1 MKANKKIELQRV
13 IIAKQQKQ
21 IASMQ
26 EEIDRLKTDNYLYE
40 NVKNEGYNEAKEL
53 IVRLEKD
60 RLILNDA
67 IKKARIA
74 EESYNQM
81 IEKIRPLIKKY
92 AKELKGLNDAIE
104 VTRMNI
110 EKQGL
115 ACAKSYFNGRV
126 HDRK

>member
-1 MKANKKIELQRV
+1 MRPDRKIELQRV

-74 EESYNQM
+74 VESYNQM

-110 EKQGL
+110 EK
-115 ACAKSYFNGRV
+115 
-126 HDRK
+126 

>member
-1 MKANKKIELQRV
+1 MKANKKIELQRA

-110 EKQGL
+110 EK
-115 ACAKSYFNGRV
+115 
-126 HDRK
+126 